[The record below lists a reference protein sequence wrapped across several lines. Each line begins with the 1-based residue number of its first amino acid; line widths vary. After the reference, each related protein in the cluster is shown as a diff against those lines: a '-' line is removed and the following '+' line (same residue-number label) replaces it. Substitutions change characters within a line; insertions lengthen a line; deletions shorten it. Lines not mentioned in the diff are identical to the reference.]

1 MGVFFKFYF
10 GGYQPDGLC
19 CNLLYQCCI
28 PYCIISVLRSV
39 LLHVLY
45 SVPRPHAG
53 WEPHPLVRILS
64 IRIFM
69 AQASSSHA
77 RGSGAVMAV
86 GWAYQS
92 RASPDGLAP

>member
-69 AQASSSHA
+69 A
-77 RGSGAVMAV
+77 
-86 GWAYQS
+86 
-92 RASPDGLAP
+92 